1 MTSFE
6 EYFHLTKLQNFL
18 KFSKPFQKNHFVI
31 LKNLYNEKSLVQLVR
46 YVFDQKEYVMKSFNL
61 LQLTNLQIKNI
72 KREIEIVLHLKHQN
86 VLETYGYFLDNSH
99 IYSIQEYATMGTLY
113 NVKTDESE
121 LKKLVIQFLRGLRY
135 IHTNHVIHRDIKP
148 ENTFLFTDGRIKIGD
163 FDHSIN
169 YKSEIA
175 QSLVGTLDYI
185 SPETL
190 SNIPNNPYAYEK
202 ITYSTD
208 IWALGILIYELFNG
222 ETPFFSIDPQKTQEN
237 IIFCGY
243 EELNCSDRMKDFMN
257 ICLQKNSKHRWSA
270 DELLSHA
277 WIGNTLK
284 VEVLPE
290 IQTYFI
296 KKQMNFYK
304 IKTRKQILLLPP
316 KVIFISGSEV
326 MTNIF
331 YSYIEPKG
339 YSRSKVE
346 EATII
351 VIDYNLFN
359 KNEKWDKYN
368 AFKIALVT
376 IHPDTA
382 TELLSDDFDAYMAKP
397 LTKEEVDS
405 IFPPR
410 MKKIRSRSF

>member
-1 MTSFE
+1 MTSIE

-18 KFSKPFQKNHFVI
+18 KFQKPFKKNHFVV
-31 LKNLYNEKSLVQLVR
+31 LRNLYNERSLVQLVK
-46 YVFDQKEYVMKSFNL
+46 YVFDQKEYVLKSFNL
-61 LQLTNLQIKNI
+61 TDLTHVQIKNVR
-72 KREIEIVLHLKHQN
+72 REIEIVLHLKHQN
-86 VLETYGYFLDNSH
+86 ILETYGYFLDNSR
-99 IYSIQEYATMGTLY
+99 IYTVQEYANRGTLY
-113 NVKTDESE
+113 NIKSDESE
-121 LKKLVIQFLRGLRY
+121 MKKITTQLLRGLCY
-135 IHTNHVIHRDIKP
+135 IHKNHVIHRDIKT
-148 ENTFLFTDGRIKIGD
+148 ENVFLFDDGNIKIGD

-169 YKSEIA
+169 YKNEIA
-175 QSLVGTLDYI
+175 RSVVGTLDYI

-190 SNIPNNPYAYEK
+190 ANIPNNPYALEK
-202 ITYSTD
+202 ITYAAD

-222 ETPFFSIDPQKTQEN
+222 EAPFFSEDPKTTQHN
-237 IIFCGY
+237 ILFRDY
-243 EELNCSDRMKDFMN
+243 KELNCSDRMKDFLN
-257 ICLQKNSKHRWSA
+257 LCLQKNPRHRWSA
-270 DELLSHA
+270 EELLSHA

-304 IKTRKQILLLPP
+304 IKTRKQILSLPP
-316 KVIFISGSEV
+316 KVLFISGSEV

-331 YSYIEPKG
+331 YCYIEPKG

-346 EATII
+346 EASII

-359 KNEKWDKYN
+359 KNEKWDKFN

-397 LTKEEVDS
+397 LTKDEVDS
-405 IFPPR
+405 IFPAR
-410 MKKIRSRSF
+410 LKKSRSRSF